1 MKNNAMKSVG
11 EKDSYFA
18 WSEDDCAALGVN
30 RNEAHLAWRLLIGD
44 RNRSALDSAGFE
56 KRYSLEDITTL
67 PTYARA
73 VAIMSLQYLNAVALP
88 VAIRTNMKIAQD
100 DRAPAPARVRAA
112 SVLIEHGERMIERFK
127 DTGKKSVDDLPPEAL
142 GKLIDHLS
150 STTANEPVDVQSVV
164 QTAQQADYLSDM
176 S

>member
-1 MKNNAMKSVG
+1 MKSVEG
-11 EKDSYFA
+11 KDKFFP
-18 WSEDDCAALGVN
+18 WTDDDCSALGIN
-30 RNEAHLAWRLLIGD
+30 RSEAHLAWRLLQGDKNISALRTAGYD
-44 RNRSALDSAGFE
+44 RNYTIAQL
-56 KRYSLEDITTL
+56 TTL

-88 VAIRTNMKIAQD
+88 IAIRTNVKIAQD
-100 DRAPAPARVRAA
+100 DAAPAQARVRAA